1 MPKTADITGAKRIEN
16 TRPENVYSRRG
27 SRVESTQPAITSIPS
42 HTPFWSTNRARG
54 ISVKSGNR
62 LPTAKPTNEH
72 SKSIANS
79 VKVIAIN
86 DSKRSCVIICIRI
99 MKIAIEQTAGIKD
112 VESFA
117 LRISFSF
124 RGVIRKL
131 RKALPSCPIPVN
143 DR

>member
-16 TRPENVYSRRG
+16 TKPENEYNRRG
-27 SRVESTQPAITSIPS
+27 SRVTSTQPAIISIPN
-42 HTPFWSTNRARG
+42 HTPFWSINRARG

-79 VKVIAIN
+79 ATVTAIN
-86 DSKRSCVIICIRI
+86 DSKLSCVIICIRI
-99 MKIAIEQTAGIKD
+99 MKIAIEQTAGTKD

-117 LRISFSF
+117 LTISFSF